1 MTRVLAALL
10 LAQFAPTL
18 ATHGRRRLHLIS
30 AADVSSVASSTTTTS
45 AAFAFDLLPS
55 THWRSDAAAP
65 YLSAT
70 LASSAWS
77 LTSYGLS
84 TYGLHGAD
92 AAVAPTAWSLSCV
105 NVSGVAAVVD
115 ARSGET
121 LATDELLHT
130 FALGAPAAGCA
141 ELRLDFPSATALSD
155 VYLFAAWA
163 AEDACAD
170 ADGFK
175 DAFGHTCA
183 EYAAA
188 PHWCVT
194 ADHAAAYSARA
205 RSALRAATCSKRPRG
220 VSIASEFMAAA
231 TAGISSAR
239 SPHVSVRPPSDVG
252 PCASCAPTAARM
264 SLSVS

>member
-30 AADVSSVASSTTTTS
+30 TADVSSITSSATTTTS
-45 AAFAFDLLPS
+45 PSSAFDLLPS

-105 NVSGVAAVVD
+105 NASGAAAVVD

-121 LATDELLHT
+121 LATDELLHS

-141 ELRLDFPSATALSD
+141 ELRLDFPSAAALSD

-175 DAFGHTCA
+175 DAFGHTCS

-194 ADHAAAYSARA
+194 ADHAAAQPAPSEANATEACCACGGGTYPSPSPPPSAPPPETPPPLAPLAPSPRTLSP
-205 RSALRAATCSKRPRG
+205 RPPPPAATP
-220 VSIASEFMAAA
+220 AS
-231 TAGISSAR
+231 
-239 SPHVSVRPPSDVG
+239 
-252 PCASCAPTAARM
+252 
-264 SLSVS
+264 

>member
-30 AADVSSVASSTTTTS
+30 AADVSSITSSATTTTS
-45 AAFAFDLLPS
+45 PSSAFDLLPS

-105 NVSGVAAVVD
+105 NASGAADVVD

-121 LATDELLHT
+121 LATDELRSGSVV
-130 FALGAPAAGCA
+130 GARANM
-141 ELRLDFPSATALSD
+141 TALRSF
-155 VYLFAAWA
+155 FARGEHPSPPMEVRAGKL
-163 AEDACAD
+163 AEN
-170 ADGFK
+170 
-175 DAFGHTCA
+175 
-183 EYAAA
+183 
-188 PHWCVT
+188 VT
-194 ADHAAAYSARA
+194 MQR
-205 RSALRAATCSKRPRG
+205 L
-220 VSIASEFMAAA
+220 
-231 TAGISSAR
+231 
-239 SPHVSVRPPSDVG
+239 
-252 PCASCAPTAARM
+252 
-264 SLSVS
+264 